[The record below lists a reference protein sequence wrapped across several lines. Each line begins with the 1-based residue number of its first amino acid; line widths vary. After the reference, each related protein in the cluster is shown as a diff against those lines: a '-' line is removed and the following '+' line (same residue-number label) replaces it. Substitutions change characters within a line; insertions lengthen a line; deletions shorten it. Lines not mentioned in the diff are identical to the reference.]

1 MGVKA
6 SVAGVKAIAQ
16 VINDRELYY
25 REYAEMTID
34 IDLCKRTITDFAQ
47 GKSVRRTTAETI
59 IDYLKLNRSDII
71 PDAEWYKGTADEA
84 VSIEEQWEELCQRAQ
99 FAPLRLKM
107 DLAVEDMAN
116 MTDEG
121 EPQYLTEI
129 VAKSKV
135 WIHLDVQ
142 QPGYLILLDVD
153 STGKIICL
161 SPSQYVPEYR
171 VEPGI
176 EKLPQKISS
185 KRVFTPATLGKE
197 VLLAAIL
204 PEEPTFDWLT
214 ETKCQVLD
222 VRQLGELLDYIKSSK
237 KPVDLI
243 KSSVSI
249 VAA

>member
-6 SVAGVKAIAQ
+6 SAAGVRAIAQ
-16 VINDRELYY
+16 VINDRKLYAQQYAKMTVDLELSS
-25 REYAEMTID
+25 
-34 IDLCKRTITDFAQ
+34 RTIADFAK
-47 GKSVRRTTAETI
+47 GKSVRKTTAEKI
-59 IDYLKLNRSDII
+59 INSLNLNRSDII

-161 SPSQYVPEYR
+161 SP
-171 VEPGI
+171 
-176 EKLPQKISS
+176 
-185 KRVFTPATLGKE
+185 
-197 VLLAAIL
+197 
-204 PEEPTFDWLT
+204 
-214 ETKCQVLD
+214 
-222 VRQLGELLDYIKSSK
+222 
-237 KPVDLI
+237 
-243 KSSVSI
+243 
-249 VAA
+249 VASGW